1 MILSKLRGI
10 VALLQF
16 AVTVSIVIVLM
27 YLFRSKNH
35 TIRKIW
41 ASLQMKLLGINI
53 EEVGELDNSADL
65 LIANHQSLLDIVVV
79 EYIHSRDIAWV
90 AKKEIAKLPF
100 FGHILKAPNMIII
113 DRENKAGLIKLMRE
127 VKDRLS
133 KNRPIAIFPEGTRS
147 DGKRVL
153 KFKSGA
159 KMVAQKFNLKVQPIV
174 LIGTREIFDSKKL
187 NAKPGVVKIIYLDS
201 VVATKES
208 DWFKDTE
215 NKMREILQK
224 ELSHDN

>member
-53 EEVGELDNSADL
+53 EEVGELDKSADL
-65 LIANHQSLLDIVVV
+65 LIANHQSLLDIIVV

-90 AKKEIAKLPF
+90 AKKEIAKIPF

-113 DRENKAGLIKLMRE
+113 DRENKAGIIKLMRE

-224 ELSHDN
+224 ELSRDN

>member
-224 ELSHDN
+224 ELSRDN